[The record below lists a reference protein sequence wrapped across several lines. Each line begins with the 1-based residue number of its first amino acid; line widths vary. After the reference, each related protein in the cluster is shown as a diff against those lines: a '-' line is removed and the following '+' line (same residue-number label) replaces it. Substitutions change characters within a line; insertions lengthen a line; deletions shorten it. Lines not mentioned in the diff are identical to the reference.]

1 MEFCKDINKN
11 RKIKAVLCD
20 FDGTFSTLRCGWEG
34 VMRKLMLKVLSNGK
48 DDAELEKTV
57 DRMNKT
63 AKAAH
68 IISEVRVRTEPL
80 EKTGSGKI
88 KRKETKI

>member
-1 MEFCKDINKN
+1 
-11 RKIKAVLCD
+11 
-20 FDGTFSTLRCGWEG
+20 
-34 VMRKLMLKVLSNGK
+34 
-48 DDAELEKTV
+48 
-57 DRMNKT
+57 MNKT

-88 KRKETKI
+88 KRKATVL